1 MCKIVSYVKKIIIN
15 HLQIFIFKNF
25 QAQSRL
31 LVGKGITLKSDFQM
45 LLITGAG
52 DDFSG
57 GFLFSPEVSVGLVLI
72 VSLCCIFC
80 ICK

>member
-1 MCKIVSYVKKIIIN
+1 
-15 HLQIFIFKNF
+15 
-25 QAQSRL
+25 
-31 LVGKGITLKSDFQM
+31 M